1 MKTDIKTLYR
11 EALSLLPS
19 RTGEQSLVGLDFNHS
34 QIFGLELGMKK
45 NRYVVNRFASEP
57 CRKGAQKLDEALLRL
72 FEKGKFSSNNVSIAL
87 SGSVVLVR
95 FIEYPRMTLD
105 ELRNSMKFQI
115 EQYIP
120 FQADDVIT
128 DFHILGE
135 SEQNK
140 KDMRVILVAA
150 KKTEVMSLLES
161 IQKAYL
167 SVQTV
172 DIHALACLNSFLSF
186 QTDGQNQGTV
196 ILLDIGHLTSAML
209 VLKNGE
215 PLFVRE
221 IALGNQE
228 VLELFRKKM
237 PAGTDFSDFS
247 GWENA
252 VKKDPAVFAES
263 VEPLFSQI
271 RLSVNYFLSR
281 HSQVD
286 PPKSIYLSG
295 DLCEIPEMVALL
307 EKILGFQTQTW
318 DCMHG
323 VDAGTFAYQMEHYR
337 PALPVAMGLALRS
350 DR

>member
-1 MKTDIKTLYR
+1 M
-11 EALSLLPS
+11 SLLPTRS
-19 RTGEQSLVGLDFNHS
+19 GAETSVGLDFNHS
-34 QIFGLELGMKK
+34 QVFGLELGIKK
-45 NRYVVNRFASEP
+45 GRHAVSRFASEP
-57 CRKGAQKLDEALLRL
+57 CRKGSQKLDEVLLRL
-72 FEKGKFSSNNVSIAL
+72 FEKGKFSSHNVNIAL

-95 FIEYPRMTLD
+95 FIEYPKMSLE

-128 DFHILGE
+128 DYHILGD

-150 KKTEVMSLLES
+150 KKTEVMSLLEN

-172 DIHALACLNSFLSF
+172 DIHALACLNAFLAS
-186 QTDGQNQGTV
+186 QPEGKNPGTV
-196 ILLDIGHLTSAML
+196 ILLDIGQLTSAML

-215 PLFVRE
+215 PMFVRE

-237 PAGTDFSDFS
+237 PPDTDFSDFT

-252 VKKDPAVFAES
+252 VKASPAAFSES

-281 HSQVD
+281 HTQVD
-286 PPKSIYLSG
+286 PPKMIYLSG
-295 DLCEIPEMVALL
+295 DLCEIPEIAPLL
-307 EKILGFQTQTW
+307 EKTLGFQARTW
-318 DCMHG
+318 DCMQG
-323 VDAGTFAYQMEHYR
+323 ADAGTFAYQMEHYR
-337 PALPVAMGLALRS
+337 SVMPVAMGLALR
-350 DR
+350 REG